1 MISAPPSRQTSR
13 MIPTSYWRKSW
24 GSFVRPNTGSFDIRD
39 VSCLQEPTSL
49 RIVHLYRI
57 DACCLGCNHV
67 FSARDGHGMATVTGA
82 RVLTCPGCSASQAVS
97 NSELAG
103 FFTAGTATA
112 TAPVTPQA
120 PGQVAAAA

>member
-1 MISAPPSRQTSR
+1 

-57 DACCLGCNHV
+57 DASCLGCNHA

-82 RVLTCPGCSASQAVS
+82 RVLTCPGCAASQAVS

-103 FFTAGTATA
+103 FFTAGTANA
-112 TAPVTPQA
+112 CGERSGV
-120 PGQVAAAA
+120 VAAA

>member
-1 MISAPPSRQTSR
+1 MV
-13 MIPTSYWRKSW
+13 PTSYWRKSW

-57 DACCLGCNHV
+57 DACCQRCDRA

-97 NSELAG
+97 NRELAR
-103 FFTAGTATA
+103 FSASHPGTAMA
-112 TAPVTPQA
+112 A
-120 PGQVAAAA
+120 PGPVAEVA